1 MKTIIVGGV
10 AGGATAAARLRRL
23 DETAEIILLERGKEI
38 SFANCG
44 LPYYIGDVIKDR
56 NKLLVQTPEGMNA
69 RFNLDVRNLSEAI
82 RINREQKTVTIRKV
96 DTDEEYEESYDQLI
110 LSPGA
115 KPIRPRIPG
124 LAEATNVFT
133 LRNIPDTDKMR
144 QYVDESRPAH
154 ATVIGGGFIGLE
166 MAENLVE
173 RGARV
178 TLVEMSDQV
187 MAPVDPEMAAIV
199 HEHLRAKGVELIL
212 ADGVARF
219 EEAGTRVVL
228 TSGKTIQTEMNILSI
243 GVMPESNLASEAG
256 LKLGIK
262 QTIQVDETLRTSD
275 PAIFA
280 IGDAIEVK
288 DYITGEPVHVPL
300 AWPANRQGR
309 LVADIIAGRDVRYT
323 GTLGT
328 AVAKVF
334 DLTVASTGNNEK
346 RLRQSGRRYEAI
358 HLHPGSHAGYY
369 PGASPISMKLLFDPV
384 DGTIFG
390 AQAIGMTGV
399 EKRIDVLAT
408 AIKGGL
414 TVLDLPDLELSYAP
428 PYSSAKDPV
437 NMAGYIASNIVLGD
451 SENVHWHEIDQIV
464 ADGGLL
470 LDVREPSENELGS
483 IPGSVNISLPTLRQS
498 LDELPKD
505 QPIYVTCQVG
515 LRGYVASQLLKQNG
529 FDVKNLSGGYK
540 TWATVNRDR
549 EARSQVRE
557 ETAVT
562 TIKSE
567 PKPVT
572 KEQITLLDTCGLQCP
587 GPILELKTKID
598 QLQDGDQVF
607 VKASDPG
614 FLPDVQAW
622 AKKLGHTV
630 HTAEMNKGVVEVLLE
645 KGNATNQPVQSAA
658 ATADDATMVV
668 FSGDLDKALASFVIA
683 QGAQAMGKQVTM
695 FFTFWGLNVIRKPD
709 APAVDKAPMERMMG
723 MMMPKH
729 AGELPLSNMNM
740 AGAGQKMMKK
750 VMKDKQVDALETMMA
765 KAQAAGVRMIACTMS
780 MDIMGIKKEELLD
793 DIDYGG
799 VASYLGATD
808 GSNLNLFI

>member
-56 NKLLVQTPEGMNA
+56 KKLLVQTPEGMNA
-69 RFNLDVRNLSEAI
+69 RFNLDIRNLSEAI
-82 RINREQKTVTIRKV
+82 AINPANKTVSIRKV
-96 DTDEEYEESYDQLI
+96 ETGEVYEETYDNLI

-115 KPIRPRIPG
+115 KPIRPNIPG
-124 LAEATNVFT
+124 LDEAKNVFT

-144 QYVDESRPAH
+144 SYVDEAKPQH
-154 ATVIGGGFIGLE
+154 AIVIGGGFIGLE

-173 RGARV
+173 RGAKV
-178 TLVEMSDQV
+178 TLVEMADQV

-199 HEHLRAKGVELIL
+199 HEHIRAKGVELIL
-212 ADGVARF
+212 SDGVAKF
-219 EEAGTRVVL
+219 EEEGRRVTL
-228 TSGKTIQTEMNILSI
+228 TSGRVIETDMNILSI
-243 GVMPESNLASEAG
+243 GVMPETTLAKEAG
-256 LKLGIK
+256 LELGIK
-262 QTIQVDETLRTSD
+262 GAVKVDEKMRTSE
-275 PAIFA
+275 PSIYA
-280 IGDAIEVK
+280 IGDAVEVK
-288 DYITGEPVHVPL
+288 DYVTGEATHVPL

-309 LVADIIAGRDVRYT
+309 LVADILAGRDVQYN

-346 RLRQSGRRYEAI
+346 RLKQLGKRYEAI

-369 PGASPISMKLLFDPV
+369 PGASPISLKLLFDPQ
-384 DGTIFG
+384 DGKIYG

-408 AIKGGL
+408 AIKGNL

-451 SENVHWHEIDQIV
+451 TEIVHFDEIDEIV
-464 ADGGLL
+464 ANGGLL
-470 LDVREPSENELGS
+470 LDVREPSENELGA
-483 IPGSVNISLPTLRQS
+483 IPGSKNISLPTLRAS

-505 QPIYVTCQVG
+505 ETIYVTCQVG

-529 FDVKNLSGGYK
+529 FKVKNLSGGYK
-540 TWATVNRDR
+540 TWSVVDRDAK
-549 EARSQVRE
+549 ARIAKE

-562 TIKSE
+562 LEAPVKTETK
-567 PKPVT
+567 PKEEVM
-572 KEQITLLDTCGLQCP
+572 LLDTCGLQCP

-598 QLQDGDQVF
+598 QMTDGQQVF

-630 HTAEMNKGVVEVLLE
+630 RSAELNNGVVEALIE
-645 KGNATNQPVQSAA
+645 KGQGQTEAA
-658 ATADDATMVV
+658 PLMAQTADDATMVV
-668 FSGDLDKALASFVIA
+668 FSGELDKALASFVIA

-709 APAVDKAPMERMMG
+709 APAVEKASIEKMMG

-729 AGELPLSNMNM
+729 AGDLPLSNMNM
-740 AGAGQKMMKK
+740 GGAGQKMMKK
-750 VMKDKQVDALETMMA
+750 VMKDKQVDALETMIA
-765 KAQAAGVRMIACTMS
+765 KAKASGVRMIACTMS
-780 MDIMGIKKEELLD
+780 MDVMGIKKEELMD
-793 DIDYGG
+793 GVEYGG
-799 VASYLGATD
+799 VASYLGATE